1 MTPDSIESD
10 TRRLDAEAT
19 AKLDRFRGSQALA
32 DGQVNLLSL
41 DAIAA
46 HLGTRWPAKQ
56 ASVYEYIERTLE
68 KSVGERG
75 YFLRVSE
82 TDYLVALPDEQ
93 KFAAQLRCLR
103 YLRGVLIHFFG
114 EAPAADVT
122 VREVIR
128 ISDDG
133 VEAILVDPTDVAR
146 CAEHEKTKEIE
157 AASAA
162 GPVDRW
168 TPFVASNGHRV
179 RVSCV
184 LEPVLEL
191 KNYGRIGNRIAR
203 RVLRVDTEEPLTVA
217 EIQNLSRSDIE
228 KIDFATIARGLHRLR
243 TEVDEKDVLTLI
255 IPVSFVSLSSRQ
267 GRAAL
272 ADLFAEAKSLVRAGV
287 ICEVCD
293 IEGVPQAALLTATSL
308 IKPSCLFLV
317 GRLSGAPDGG
327 LENLRGAGLQAI
339 SFEAPAG
346 VGDDV
351 EFLRWAKRSIA
362 MAKRIAKSVMIYRV
376 GTARQL
382 GMVAIL
388 GASHASMRTGSAAEN
403 VTRAAAA

>member
-1 MTPDSIESD
+1 MAPIPIESD
-10 TRRLDAEAT
+10 ARRLDAEAT

-46 HLGTRWPAKQ
+46 HLGTRWPSKK
-56 ASVYEYIERTLE
+56 ASVYDYIERTLE
-68 KSVGERG
+68 KNVGERG

-82 TDYLVALPDEQ
+82 TDFLVALPDEQ

-103 YLRGVLIHFFG
+103 YLREVLIHFFG

-122 VREVIR
+122 VREVTR
-128 ISDDG
+128 ITDQG
-133 VEAILVDPTDVAR
+133 AEAVLVDPTDA
-146 CAEHEKTKEIE
+146 AHFADQEKTREIE
-157 AASAA
+157 AAGAA

-203 RVLRVDTEEPLTVA
+203 RVLRVDTEQPLTVA

-243 TEVDEKDVLTLI
+243 TEVDDKNALTLI

-272 ADLFAEAKSLVRAGV
+272 VELFEEAKSLVRAGV

-293 IEGVPQAALLTATSL
+293 IEGVPQTALLAATSL

-317 GRLSGAPDGG
+317 GRLSGAPDAG
-327 LENLRGAGLQAI
+327 LDNLRGAGLQAV
-339 SFEAPAG
+339 SFETPSG
-346 VGDDV
+346 ICDDV

-376 GTARQL
+376 SSTRHA
-382 GMVAIL
+382 GMAAIL
-388 GASHASMRTGSAAEN
+388 GASHASMRAAG
-403 VTRAAAA
+403 VTDSVVLKVA